1 MDHYKYHNVSLR
13 NEIFSEIE
21 DLSNRVVKGR
31 KLSNPET
38 VQIAIK
44 NLKTKVIKN
53 LNGSKDKMQ
62 KGTIDVKDKQKA

>member
-53 LNGSKDKMQ
+53 LNGSKDKTQ

>member
-21 DLSNRVVKGR
+21 DLSNRVVKGH

-44 NLKTKVIKN
+44 NL
-53 LNGSKDKMQ
+53 NGSKDKTQ